1 VAALKS
7 LRDVPTLLDPGS
19 SLLGGAAG
27 SRNGV
32 VDAGGSAGSRGGVG
46 DGVKTPTVAARFW
59 IKEIPWACASNTS
72 KGELVAMVRSSATI
86 AKARSHKMPIAT
98 TAKTYGASGGCPNL
112 RGQEPLKYKR
122 QERFLCEQKW
132 TG

>member
-1 VAALKS
+1 MAALKS
-7 LRDVPTLLDPGS
+7 LRDVLTLLDPGS
-19 SLLGGAAG
+19 SLLGGTAG

-32 VDAGGSAGSRGGVG
+32 GDGVG
-46 DGVKTPTVAARFW
+46 DGVEDAIKTPTGGTAGSRDGVGDGVGDGAKTPTVAARFW

-98 TAKTYGASGGCPNL
+98 TAKTYGASGGVS
-112 RGQEPLKYKR
+112 ES
-122 QERFLCEQKW
+122 
-132 TG
+132 